1 MVEGEEQKVEEADPS
16 GGTGNSTTVD
26 ESSGAL
32 VNQTDSISNA
42 GSSSS
47 ERENDYKDDIS
58 RFQKALS
65 DHSQRISDVMKT
77 LKELQMDSKTIE
89 KDFQS
94 VIKYLNKS
102 TRKKKTTTR
111 PLSGFAVPTKLTD
124 ELYAFLNIQPGTMI
138 ARKDVTKMMNTY
150 IVENNCRDEHDRR
163 KIIPNEALKKL
174 FRCEDDENITY
185 FNLQTYMKKH
195 YKK

>member
-1 MVEGEEQKVEEADPS
+1 MVEAEEQKVEEADPS
-16 GGTGNSTTVD
+16 GGTGSSTTVD

-32 VNQTDSISNA
+32 VNQTDSVSNA